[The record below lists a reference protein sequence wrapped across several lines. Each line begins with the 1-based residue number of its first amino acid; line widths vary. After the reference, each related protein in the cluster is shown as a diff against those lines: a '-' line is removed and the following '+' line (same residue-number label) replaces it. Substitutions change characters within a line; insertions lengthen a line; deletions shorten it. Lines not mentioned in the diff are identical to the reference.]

1 MVKQGNEIRLRLVV
15 RNRGGPMVFA
25 MEDHVE
31 GGVGEGRG
39 GDGIKR
45 QVGDVRGGGW
55 GGSVVRV
62 CWFGESI
69 IYGLGSS
76 LYRAAVNFWL
86 LSAVRIVSDATE
98 SADQPTAVPTT
109 TPKAV
114 LAAVVETTTEGMT
127 RGGKFEKALIDQPTI
142 VSTTVT
148 RAVVAVVETIEGTKR
163 GGKFRV
169 FYEGEEVE
177 GEGEAEE
184 GGDNFGGFGAVVG
197 GLEKRIVI
205 GVRIEC
211 LVMRMGDIEWYRYQD
226 LTVLNGN
233 VVRFWDGCR
242 KN

>member
-1 MVKQGNEIRLRLVV
+1 MNALDSQLEALAFNYLSFGFSRIVSNIWAWVV
-15 RNRGGPMVFA
+15 
-25 MEDHVE
+25 
-31 GGVGEGRG
+31 
-39 GDGIKR
+39 
-45 QVGDVRGGGW
+45 
-55 GGSVVRV
+55 VV
-62 CWFGESI
+62 S
-69 IYGLGSS
+69 
-76 LYRAAVNFWL
+76 AAVNFWL
-86 LSAVRIVSDATE
+86 LSAVRIVSDAAG

-109 TPKAV
+109 APKAV

-127 RGGKFEKALIDQPTI
+127 RGGKFTKALIDQPTI

-148 RAVVAVVETIEGTKR
+148 RAVVAVVETIEGTTR

-177 GEGEAEE
+177 GEAKE

-197 GLEKRIVI
+197 VGKENCHWCEDWNRM
-205 GVRIEC
+205 

-233 VVRFWDGCR
+233 VVRLWDGCR